1 MSNFDIRKEKEF
13 QNREIDDCIIQ
24 DRKLANFLKEG
35 NHSLNLLW
43 TKNIIGWRI
52 IAKKRE
58 INLRRM
64 KEELD
69 ILDIQEQRRKEDL
82 LLEKELR
89 LLKFEEEVEQKALKK
104 N

>member
-1 MSNFDIRKEKEF
+1 
-13 QNREIDDCIIQ
+13 
-24 DRKLANFLKEG
+24 
-35 NHSLNLLW
+35 
-43 TKNIIGWRI
+43 
-52 IAKKRE
+52 
-58 INLRRM
+58 M